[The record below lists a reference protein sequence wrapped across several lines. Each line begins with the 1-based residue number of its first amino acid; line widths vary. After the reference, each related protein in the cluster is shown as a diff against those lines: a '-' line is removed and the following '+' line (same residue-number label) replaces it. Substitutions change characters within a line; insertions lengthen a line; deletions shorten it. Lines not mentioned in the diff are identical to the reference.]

1 MRAFLPLL
9 LVTILYNPGFTA
21 RFDALREQGFVIVSA
36 DGPDDGGDFGPKTPG
51 TTTAGIGE
59 ALQYLEKANTDQHRS
74 LNLHIASGHYSTS
87 NTIHVPWLGERLQ
100 IDAREA
106 WIDYTPTH
114 GDALVI
120 DSQMN
125 GRLRFGYISGM
136 QLVDG
141 WIVKVKPVHPGPS
154 APLPKERQSSVIVS
168 TLIEFNAIVAKE
180 YFKDGVAQRGNGILL
195 DASVGPILWSTV
207 DISEIN
213 TCGVGAQL
221 TGNCH
226 YNTIDLWFNHGCD
239 IHLQIDE
246 GVAQNR
252 IYSAI
257 NSEKVPES
265 IGALIAGERNTLSL
279 AMTQVAKGKS
289 VIFEKP
295 AQFNVVNLND
305 SRYGFTNNFPL
316 GANRIVAND
325 ELFIETPQVPHSETP
340 LVNPIP
346 ANVEVLILDPGD
358 VRGWSLQAPNGTE
371 QKINAGLRAGQQ
383 LQLQPGESISLRYRH
398 HPPKWHWRASP

>member
-9 LVTILYNPGFTA
+9 LLIILCKPGFTA
-21 RFDALREQGFVIVSA
+21 RFDALREEGFVIVSA

-74 LNLHIASGHYSTS
+74 LNLYIASGHYSTS
-87 NTIHVPWLGERLQ
+87 STIHIPWLGERLQ

-136 QLVDG
+136 QLTDG

-226 YNTIDLWFNHGCD
+226 YNTIDLWFNHGCNT
-239 IHLQIDE
+239 HLQIDQ
-246 GVAQNR
+246 GVSQNR

-295 AQFNVVNLND
+295 AQFNVVQLND
-305 SRYGFTNNFPL
+305 SRYGFTNNAPL

-325 ELFIETPQVPHSETP
+325 ELSIKTPQVPQSETA
-340 LVNPIP
+340 LINPVP
-346 ANVEVLILDPGD
+346 AVVEVLILDPGD
-358 VRGWSLQAPNGTE
+358 VRGWSLQAPGETE
-371 QKINAGLRAGQQ
+371 QKISAGLHAGQQ
-383 LQLQPGESISLRYRH
+383 IQLRSGESISLRYRKR
-398 HPPKWHWRASP
+398 PPKWHWRTSP